1 MALLHRRRLLL
12 EFVTVVL
19 DFGHGLLQFVE
30 TFVVPSSHIDN
41 VVFPLL
47 QKIGEGA
54 ECSEEEH
61 WCEVE
66 DVLLLFMETLCEV
79 LRRKVDPTDGVEH
92 LRIQFFLLLLVIGV
106 FLLGGLWVA
115 CPLINLLV
123 VLLDEDFLTDLL
135 QVLHIQLLNPDH
147 LGVEHEVLVPI
158 HLLTEVLP
166 TRSEVEDQ
174 LEVLA
179 HTLQEEI
186 VELVLHR

>member
-30 TFVVPSSHIDN
+30 TFVVPSTHIDN

-54 ECSEEEH
+54 ERSEEEH

-79 LRRKVDPTDGVEH
+79 LRR
-92 LRIQFFLLLLVIGV
+92 
-106 FLLGGLWVA
+106 
-115 CPLINLLV
+115 
-123 VLLDEDFLTDLL
+123 
-135 QVLHIQLLNPDH
+135 
-147 LGVEHEVLVPI
+147 
-158 HLLTEVLP
+158 
-166 TRSEVEDQ
+166 
-174 LEVLA
+174 
-179 HTLQEEI
+179 
-186 VELVLHR
+186 